1 MPLSLK
7 LEKLRIPTL
16 KKKLQ
21 ANAPILFASF
31 GIIAVMALILWL
43 NGRTPI
49 CTCGYIKFWHGEVN
63 SSGNSQHLFDPYS
76 FSHILHGLLFYPLLW
91 LITRKLPTKYR
102 FLIALLIEAGWE
114 ILENSNFIINRY
126 RAATISFDYFGD
138 SIVNSIGDLISMS
151 LGFWI
156 ASKAKIWQ
164 TIALFFVI
172 ETLLLFWIRDN
183 LTINIIQLIHPID
196 AIKQWQYNAGA
207 VKPK

>member
-1 MPLSLK
+1 M
-7 LEKLRIPTL
+7 
-16 KKKLQ
+16 
-21 ANAPILFASF
+21 SF
-31 GIIAVMALILWL
+31 ILWI

-49 CTCGYIKFWHGEVN
+49 CTCGYLKLWHGEVN

-91 LITRKLPTKYR
+91 LLSKKLPTKYR

-126 RAATISFDYFGD
+126 RSVTISFDYFGD
-138 SIVNSIGDLISMS
+138 SIVNSIGDLVSMS

-164 TIALFFVI
+164 TITLFFII

-196 AIKQWQYNAGA
+196 AIKQWQYNTGA
-207 VKPK
+207 VQPK